1 MSALVR
7 AYRLF
12 NILSLD
18 VVAGAVVS
26 ALFFARVFNVE
37 VRLVGLIA
45 LGLTVWI
52 IYTADHLRDAIKIV
66 GEAST
71 ERHRFHQVHYRTLMF
86 LTIIAL
92 SLNVVA
98 ILFLKPQ
105 VLEWGVVLSFVVFAY
120 MVAQGSLKFL
130 KEIFIAILYTCGVLL
145 LSVPV
150 TSVKLSPVHHMLIIQ
165 FGVTALAN
173 LIMFSWFDREFDQQ
187 DKRHSFVTK
196 TGEQVT
202 RMVIWFLLILQPIM
216 TLIQWITD
224 GTLLIPSL
232 IVGCMGVCL
241 LLIFIY
247 RVQLQRNDYYRV
259 LGDAVFFL
267 PATYLL
273 LQ

>member
-1 MSALVR
+1 MSTLVR
-7 AYRLF
+7 VYRLL
-12 NILSLD
+12 NLLSLD

-26 ALFFARVFNVE
+26 ALFFARVFQVE
-37 VRLVGLIA
+37 VRPVGLIA

-52 IYTADHLRDAIKIV
+52 IYTADHLRDVSKIA
-66 GEAST
+66 GKAST
-71 ERHRFHQVHYRTLMF
+71 ERHRFHQVHYKKLMS
-86 LTIIAL
+86 LTIITL
-92 SLNVVA
+92 GLNVVV

-105 VLEWGVVLSFVVFAY
+105 VLEWGVALSLVVFAY
-120 MVAQGSLKFL
+120 MIAQGSLKFL
-130 KEIFIAILYTCGVLL
+130 KEIFIAVLYTCGVLL

-150 TSVKLSPVHHMLIIQ
+150 TNVKLNTVHYMLIVQ

-196 TGEQVT
+196 TGEQAT
-202 RMVIWFLLILQPIM
+202 RLVIWFLLVLQLIM
-216 TLIQWITD
+216 TLIQWID
-224 GTLLIPSL
+224 GTLLLPSL
-232 IVGCMGVCL
+232 IVGCMGICL

-247 RVQLQRNDYYRV
+247 RAQLEKNDYYRV

-273 LQ
+273 LR

>member
-26 ALFFARVFNVE
+26 ALFFARVFHVE